1 MKSSKATQI
10 EADDSVQFED
20 LNAMPNNE
28 GMAWDLEHGRKGV
41 GYEPQVGRKRS
52 E

>member
-1 MKSSKATQI
+1 MS
-10 EADDSVQFED
+10 
-20 LNAMPNNE
+20 NNE

-41 GYEPQVGRKRS
+41 GYEPQDAWKRS

>member
-1 MKSSKATQI
+1 MSNS
-10 EADDSVQFED
+10 
-20 LNAMPNNE
+20 E

-41 GYEPQVGRKRS
+41 GYEPQDAWKRS